1 MAGSDYSLRLRATL
15 DTTQVQQELK
25 KLRAAQAM
33 VLDQGGDGTSKG
45 LAGTAHMQKIEVQ
58 LTKLNS
64 SIAGLQRAVEQL
76 TRVNKNPPTPQ
87 VRQQGGYLP
96 AGLSGKLEKEWL
108 QSKEYQALNV
118 KVRNLLTAKGSA
130 LGGNLNDPFL
140 AHRLWG
146 TGQLKELDPAFSQ
159 NQYLMQQ
166 RNWNSMRR
174 PESQAMKNRALL
186 RQNRQM
192 AALIGGQLI
201 GGAGDLATA
210 LGYSDI
216 GRSLGNV
223 GSGVTGGA
231 GAAWSASMA
240 GMSGAAASG
249 IGIVVGLATV
259 IGKNISSMEELAQA
273 VQKTA
278 KAFEENYNSLARQT
292 RGIQDS
298 ILGSRH
304 NTRAS
309 QLLESG
315 NLEEARKQAKYWQDS
330 YQQAKESFESG
341 DPIAEERRIRNLAE
355 RKKRAAEDALNGTN
369 LEWAKSELG
378 ETLFKIMGQPGAATR
393 IQEVKNQVDEEAQ
406 NQIKEMQNRY
416 KDREAE
422 MNRAKGFAETYQTV
436 VDKLE
441 KDRDDEFKASRLEVD
456 KRLAL
461 SQRNDQTIAS
471 FRAQGEQNKTQL
483 FADQVLEDKLSSPL
497 DKFNKISEELD
508 KLRQRRNTALEGA
521 YGISREI
528 AGGKMTSE
536 EMTKAMSRQQ
546 VFSAEAQNVQG
557 LIGILEQALT
567 NLGDERNLVPDISHL
582 TSLAQYGFNMG
593 EKDDSVERMDKYY
606 SKSLNLQQQIKDKLE
621 EGIKTE
627 AIYN

>member
-1 MAGSDYSLRLRATL
+1 MAHHVMKSGALANYLPIMTPQNYANRINMWGAQHDFGSDPAIKNNSLRMT
-15 DTTQVQQELK
+15 
-25 KLRAAQAM
+25 M
-33 VLDQGGDGTSKG
+33 
-45 LAGTAHMQKIEVQ
+45 
-58 LTKLNS
+58 
-64 SIAGLQRAVEQL
+64 
-76 TRVNKNPPTPQ
+76 
-87 VRQQGGYLP
+87 
-96 AGLSGKLEKEWL
+96 
-108 QSKEYQALNV
+108 
-118 KVRNLLTAKGSA
+118 
-130 LGGNLNDPFL
+130 
-140 AHRLWG
+140 
-146 TGQLKELDPAFSQ
+146 
-159 NQYLMQQ
+159 
-166 RNWNSMRR
+166 
-174 PESQAMKNRALL
+174 
-186 RQNRQM
+186 RQNKQI
-192 AALIGGQLI
+192 AALIGGQLV
-201 GGAGDLATA
+201 GGAGDLLTS
-210 LGYSDI
+210 LGYTNM
-216 GRSLGNV
+216 GRGIGNV
-223 GSGVTGGA
+223 GEGITSGA
-231 GAAWSASMA
+231 GAGFAATMA
-240 GMSGAAASG
+240 GMSGSAASG

-259 IGKNISSMEELAQA
+259 IAKNISSMEELAQA

-278 KAFEENYNSLARQT
+278 RAFDENYNSLTRQT

-315 NLEEARKQAKYWQDS
+315 NLEEAKKQAKYWQDS
-330 YQQAKESFESG
+330 YHQAKESFESG

-355 RKKRAAEDALNGTN
+355 RRKRAADEALNGTN

-393 IQEVKNQVDEEAQ
+393 LQEVKNQVDEEAQ
-406 NQIKEMQNRY
+406 AQIREMQNRY

-593 EKDDSVERMDKYY
+593 EKDDTVERMDKYY
-606 SKSLNLQQQIKDKLE
+606 SKSLNLQQQIKDKLD

-627 AIYN
+627 AIYNN